1 MAFSALGRSVS
12 MLRMAWPRMA
22 ASRRWICQEVES
34 KFPSNQVIQKFQ
46 SQTNLAEVN
55 VNNGLKHV
63 KMVDLPS
70 ALWLNPSLG
79 SELVEVVELPAGNAP
94 EAMEAVN
101 TRRQLR
107 RWKYRRKRDGG
118 KDRKFRLKYG

>member
-1 MAFSALGRSVS
+1 
-12 MLRMAWPRMA
+12 MLRMAHWPGII
-22 ASRRWICQEVES
+22 ASRRWICQELQVES

-46 SQTNLAEVN
+46 SETNLAGVKHQ
-55 VNNGLKHV
+55 KHV
-63 KMVDLPS
+63 KTIVDLPR
-70 ALWLNPSLG
+70 APWLHPLDSLG
-79 SELVEVVELPAGNAP
+79 SELVEAVELPAGERKP